1 VDTTNLLRL
10 LTPDVA
16 EFWRN
21 LYNGSVQAGVHNL
34 VLFLSGALV
43 ALAFGLLVL
52 ELAFLGDWRAA
63 SGKLLR
69 FLIVIVVMGN
79 SGTLLGRETDRNGNV
94 QYVPDKALLW
104 RIYHRLYSGIY
115 EGNNGL
121 YYKWLHRKGEG
132 PIPQAIRSINEAL
145 KTLMVKRA
153 AYEAL
158 DTLLIN
164 GLLKPLGV
172 TCNALDK
179 VPVGRQTLFGPICRA
194 NDLIREAT
202 RRIEAAYER
211 ATINLF
217 IALLFLIGTHAAIIY
232 GSVILTYALTFFT
245 PLAAAF
251 FLFKTTERVF
261 PTLLGYTLATYLIL
275 VLSAVG
281 FGATSVV
288 LFNTVAARVQNAL
301 PKDDELA
308 QIRTQMEKLRNAF
321 VRINSTV
328 EMENTRIKANISI
341 LRQLLD
347 SSISCDPSGTCTAT
361 VPVHS
366 DVPNYTVYTVQ
377 DQNGTP
383 TLTAQPGQ
391 CAFSRTDVFRGGTTV
406 DIAEVRAC
414 IQELE
419 GAAAKNQQALDVA
432 PRTLEG
438 VVSGVADRITSFVR
452 DILFTFTILTGAAV
466 VLGAVMAMAM
476 FWLIAVVGRF
486 IGGEIRVG
494 QGIGGRPPA

>member
-1 VDTTNLLRL
+1 MDTANLLRL

-21 LYNGSVQAGVHNL
+21 LYNGSVEAGVHNL

-43 ALAFGLLVL
+43 VLAFGLLVS
-52 ELAFLGDWRAA
+52 ELALLGDWRAA

-69 FLIVIVVMGN
+69 FFIATVVIAN
-79 SGTLLGRETDRNGNV
+79 SGTLLGTK
-94 QYVPDKALLW
+94 PDDALLW
-104 RIYHRLYSGIY
+104 RIYHGLYSRIY
-115 EGNNGL
+115 AKDGF
-121 YYKWLHRKGEG
+121 YYKWLHQGEKG
-132 PIPQAIRSINEAL
+132 PIPQSIRSINEAL
-145 KTLMVKRA
+145 KTLMLKRA
-153 AYEAL
+153 AYEAI
-158 DTLLIN
+158 DSLLIN
-164 GLLKPLGV
+164 SLLKPLGI
-172 TCNALDK
+172 TCNVLDK
-179 VPVGRQTLFGPICRA
+179 VPVGRQMLFGPICRA
-194 NDLIREAT
+194 NDLIREAM

-211 ATINLF
+211 ATTNLF

-232 GSVILTYALTFFT
+232 GSVILTYALTFFA

-251 FLFKTTERVF
+251 FLFKSTERAF
-261 PTLLGYTLATYLIL
+261 PALLGYTLATYLTL
-275 VLSAVG
+275 VLSAIG

-288 LFNTVAARVQNAL
+288 LFNTVAARIQNAL

-308 QIRTQMEKLRNAF
+308 QVKTEMEKLRNA
-321 VRINSTV
+321 VVNINSTV

-347 SSISCDPSGTCTAT
+347 SSISCDPSGVCTAT
-361 VPVHS
+361 VPVQG

-377 DQNGTP
+377 NQNNTP

-391 CAFSRTDVFRGGTTV
+391 CAFGKTDVFRGGTTV
-406 DIAEVRAC
+406 DVTEVRAC

-419 GAAAKNQQALDVA
+419 GAVAKNEEALNVA

-438 VVSGVADRITSFVR
+438 AITSLADRVTSFVR
-452 DILFTFTILTGAAV
+452 DILFTFTLLTGAAV

-476 FWLIAVVGRF
+476 FWLIATVGRL
-486 IGGEIRVG
+486 IGGEIKLG
-494 QGIGGRPPA
+494 QGVGGRPPV